1 MGIEAVLDCLMD
13 AGVSVWLDAEGS
25 LRISK
30 GAPDDVKALVR
41 EHKQA
46 LIDVRKAQSIM
57 NEAGIRII
65 RLPLGES
72 ALAYPPGLPLDDVRW
87 AAGVLGMAEMPL
99 VVNDDQCVWIS
110 FEEWRRYQP
119 LCTRR
124 ELEAFHRNQE
134 AESAARAKAKP
145 WRRVA

>member
-1 MGIEAVLDCLMD
+1 VGIEAVLDRLMD

-30 GAPDDVKALVR
+30 GAPDDLKGLVR

-46 LIDVRKAQSIM
+46 LIDLRKAQSIM
-57 NEAGIRII
+57 NDAGIRII
-65 RLPLGES
+65 RLPLGGS
-72 ALAYPPGLPLDDVRW
+72 ALAYPPGVPLDDVRW

-99 VVNDDQCVWIS
+99 VVNEDECVWIS

-119 LCTRR
+119 LCTRKD
-124 ELEAFHRNQE
+124 LEAHHRRLD
-134 AESAARAKAKP
+134 AEKAAEAKP
-145 WRRVA
+145 KSKRRVA